1 MSHPQS
7 RSQTPVQTE
16 TPPIIIQA
24 DGLKRV
30 YATRPES
37 LRIFEDLAL
46 NVVQGESLAI
56 TGPSG
61 VGKSTLLHILGG
73 LDRPTGGKVEIG
85 GTSIWELSVSAL
97 HRFRNQNIGFVFQ
110 FHHLLPEFT
119 AQENIQMPM
128 LIAGLSL
135 KESARRATELL
146 DRIGLKARAHHRPSE
161 LSGGESQRVA
171 LARALANNPKVLLA
185 DEPTG
190 NLDERTGES
199 IQELLR
205 QLHQERNLTSVIV
218 THNPALAQGCTR
230 QLHFEHGRLA

>member
-1 MSHPQS
+1 MNEAQFSTQS
-7 RSQTPVQTE
+7 PVQTE
-16 TPPIIIQA
+16 TTPLVLKA
-24 DGLKRV
+24 AGVKRV
-30 YATRPES
+30 YATRTES
-37 LRIFEDLAL
+37 LHIFESLSLGVAR
-46 NVVQGESLAI
+46 GESLAI

-73 LDRPTGGKVEIG
+73 LDRPTGGKVEID
-85 GTSIWELSVSAL
+85 GTSLWELSASAL

-146 DRIGLKARAHHRPSE
+146 DRIGLKARADHRPSE

-199 IQELLR
+199 IQDLLR
-205 QLHQERNLTSVIV
+205 QLHHERNLTSVIV